1 MFKKIFAF
9 FSNDMGID
17 LGTATTLVY
26 LKGVGIVVSE
36 PSVVAINRETKDIL
50 AVGDDA
56 KRMLGRTPSN
66 IIAIQPLRD
75 GVIADFAITQDMIRY
90 FIQKAHHKKT
100 LFPFRPKIVI
110 GVPSGITE
118 VERRAVIEAAEQ
130 AGASEVYL
138 IEEPMAA
145 AIGANIPV
153 QEPTGYMI
161 VDIGGGTTEVAIIS
175 LGGMVVSKS
184 IRIAGNEMDEAI
196 VQYIRKHY
204 GLLIGDRTAEEI
216 KIKIGSAYPSS
227 SETVLEVKGRD
238 ANTGLPRILRI
249 SSDKIREALKEPVS
263 FIIDVIK
270 STLEET
276 PPELSS
282 DIVDKGITMA
292 GGGSLLTGLDRLISQ
307 ETGLPVVVAENPT
320 KCVALGTGKYLDELK
335 NIKVSKKKANLQ
347 WVSGLSSR

>member
-1 MFKKIFAF
+1 MFKKILAF
-9 FSNDMGID
+9 FSNDMGMD

-26 LKGVGIVVSE
+26 LKGEGIVLAE
-36 PSVVAINRETKDIL
+36 PSVVAINRETRDIL
-50 AVGDDA
+50 AVGNDA
-56 KRMLGRTPSN
+56 KRMLGRTPAN
-66 IIAIQPLRD
+66 IVAIQPLRD
-75 GVIADFAITQDMIRY
+75 GVIADFEITQDMIRY
-90 FIQKAHHKKT
+90 FIQKANKKKT
-100 LFPFRPKIVI
+100 LLPFKPRIVI

-153 QEPTGYMI
+153 QEPTGHMI
-161 VDIGGGTTEVAIIS
+161 VDIGGGTTEVAVIS

-204 GLLIGDRTAEEI
+204 NLLIGDRTAEEI
-216 KIKIGSAYPSS
+216 KIKIGSAYPLAEESIM
-227 SETVLEVKGRD
+227 EVKGRD
-238 ANTGLPRILRI
+238 ANTGLPRTLRI
-249 SSDKIREALKEPVS
+249 SSDKIREALKEPIS

-270 STLEET
+270 SALEET

-292 GGGSLLTGLDRLISQ
+292 GGGSLLNGLNKLISE
-307 ETGLPVVVAENPT
+307 ETSLPVVIAEDST
-320 KCVALGTGKYLDELK
+320 KCVAIGTGKYLDELK
-335 NIKVSKKKANLQ
+335 NIKMAKKRASLQ
-347 WVSGLSSR
+347 WVSRLSSK

>member
-1 MFKKIFAF
+1 
-9 FSNDMGID
+9 
-17 LGTATTLVY
+17 
-26 LKGVGIVVSE
+26 
-36 PSVVAINRETKDIL
+36 VVAINRETRDIL
-50 AVGDDA
+50 AGGDNA
-56 KRMLGRTPSN
+56 KRMLGRTPAN
-66 IIAIQPLRD
+66 IVAIQPLRD

-90 FIQKAHHKKT
+90 FIQKAHHKAT
-100 LFPFRPKIVI
+100 IIPFRPRIVI

-145 AIGANIPV
+145 AIGANLPV
-153 QEPTGYMI
+153 QDPTGYMI
-161 VDIGGGTTEVAIIS
+161 VDIGGGTTEVAVIS

-204 GLLIGDRTAEEI
+204 NLLIGDRTAEEI
-216 KIKIGSAYPSS
+216 KIKIGSAYPL
-227 SETVLEVKGRD
+227 SEESVMEVKGRD
-238 ANTGLPRILRI
+238 ANTGLPRTLRI
-249 SSDKIREALKEPVS
+249 SSDKVREALKEPIS

-270 STLEET
+270 SALEET

-292 GGGSLLTGLDRLISQ
+292 GGGSLLAGLDTLISQ
-307 ETGLPVVVAENPT
+307 ETGLPVVVAENAT

-335 NIKVSKKKANLQ
+335 NVKAAKKKANMQ
-347 WVSGLSSR
+347 WVSGLSPR